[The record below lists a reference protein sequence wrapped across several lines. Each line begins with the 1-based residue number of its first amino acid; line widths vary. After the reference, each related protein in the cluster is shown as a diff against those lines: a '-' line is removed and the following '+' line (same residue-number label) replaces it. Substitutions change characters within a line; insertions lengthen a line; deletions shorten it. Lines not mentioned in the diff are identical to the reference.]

1 MKKLTDF
8 FGRLTLG
15 RLLIA
20 LSILSMAIAFVLIF
34 FGAGIV
40 RDRAIQDLARDDAR
54 QTSNLVFQSLYSA
67 MRKGWSKQE
76 INETIERLNTVL
88 PGTKIKVYRG
98 EIVSKQFGEMEGER
112 AMIEKDAALNQTM
125 SDGQGVQQFGSTSGA
140 QAPLAKDS
148 AIALAM
154 STGQDALLF
163 PDKSNIRYLYPVLA
177 KQECLVCH
185 TESHVGAV
193 HGVIDITF
201 PINNLKVSFSGLIN
215 TVIAYTL
222 IVIAL
227 VFLILYFQLR
237 YMVVIPMA
245 NLLGVMRNV
254 TVDMD
259 FSHRVS
265 DSSLLQELKHLAEYF
280 NHLLKTVQ
288 EYNTK
293 LEELSIRDPLTG
305 LYNRRKFHE
314 FMQYEIIR
322 ATRHQRGFSVI
333 MIDLDNFKYINDTFG
348 HPIGDMVLKE
358 LTAMLAVGLRKGD
371 VLARM
376 GGDEFAIILP
386 ETEAASGLLVAQ
398 KLHQSLVD
406 REFELPVGK
415 IRSTASF
422 SMVSFPED
430 GRTEDQIYS
439 AMDVVLYKAKTH
451 GKNQV
456 MVAESE
462 EDRSMMSIFKQGDF
476 LRNAIREDR
485 IEAFLQP
492 IINVQTNE
500 VMAFEVLVRIRDGEV
515 IIPAGEFIEVA
526 EELGMAKELDREV
539 FRKGLMHYAAIAGK
553 HPQVKMFFNL
563 FPRSF
568 NDLDWVR
575 GIPGM
580 VRHAGVPCESIVL
593 EITEREALPNLT
605 QVRTVIE
612 ELRASKMAVALDD
625 FGSGFSSFLYLK
637 YLAID
642 YVKIEG
648 SFVRN
653 MIADERDR
661 IIVKQINSMAHQF
674 GLKTVAEFVEDE
686 PTAKML
692 AEIGVDFAQGYYYGR
707 PALPEKGV

>member
-1 MKKLTDF
+1 MKKKLTDF
-8 FGRLTLG
+8 FFHLTLG
-15 RLLIA
+15 KLLIL
-20 LSILSMAIAFVLIF
+20 LSILSMAMAFVLIF
-34 FGAGIV
+34 VVAGVV
-40 RDRAIQDLARDDAR
+40 RDRAIHDLARDDAK
-54 QTSNLVFQSLYSA
+54 QTSNLVFQTLYSA

-76 INETIERLNTVL
+76 INETIERLNSVL
-88 PGTKIKVYRG
+88 PGTTIKVYRG
-98 EIVSKQFGEMEGER
+98 EIVAKQFGEMEGES
-112 AMIEKDAALNQTM
+112 ALIENDEALNQSM
-125 SDGQGVQQFGSTSGA
+125 FAGEEVQLFGGPGKA
-140 QAPLAKDS
+140 QAPLAKDT

-154 STGQDALLF
+154 NTGQDALLF
-163 PDKSNIRYLYPVLA
+163 PDKATIRYLYPVLA
-177 KQECLVCH
+177 KEECLICH
-185 TESHVGAV
+185 TLSRVGAV

-201 PINNLKVSFSGLIN
+201 PISNLKVSFSSVIN
-215 TVIAYTL
+215 TVVAYTL
-222 IVIAL
+222 LVIGL
-227 VFLILYFQLR
+227 VFIVLYFQLR
-237 YMVVIPMA
+237 YLVVVPVA

-254 TVDMD
+254 TQDMD

-265 DSSLLQELKHLAEYF
+265 SSTRLQELKRLAEYF
-280 NHLLKTVQ
+280 NHLLKTIQ
-288 EYNTK
+288 EYNTR

-305 LYNRRKFHE
+305 LYNRRKFQE

-358 LTAMLAVGLRKGD
+358 LTAMLLVGLRKGD

-386 ETEAASGLLVAQ
+386 ETEAASGLLVAR
-398 KLHQSLVD
+398 KLHQSLID

-415 IRSTASF
+415 VRCTASF
-422 SMVSFPED
+422 SMVGFPED
-430 GRTEDQIYS
+430 GRTEEQIYS
-439 AMDVVLYKAKTH
+439 AMDVVLYKAKTR

-492 IINVQTNE
+492 IIDMKTNE
-500 VMAFEVLVRIRDGEV
+500 VAAFEVLVRIRDGEV

-539 FRKGLMHYAAIAGK
+539 FRKGLMHYAAISAK
-553 HPQVKMFFNL
+553 HPQAKMFFNL

-568 NDLDWVR
+568 SDIEWVR

-580 VRHAGVPCESIVL
+580 IRSAGVPCEKIVL

-612 ELRASKMAVALDD
+612 ELRTSNLSVALDD
-625 FGSGFSSFLYLK
+625 FGSGFSSFIYLK
-637 YLAID
+637 YLEID

-648 SFVRN
+648 SFVRQ
-653 MIADERDR
+653 IVADERDR
-661 IIVKQINSMAHQF
+661 IMVEHINSMAHRF

-686 PTAKML
+686 MTAKML
-692 AEIGVDFAQGYYYGR
+692 AEIGVDYAQGYYYGR
-707 PALPEKGV
+707 PALPE